1 MQLARFVRDH
11 SLNGGKKFSKR
22 GFTLVEL
29 LVVISIIG
37 ILASLIVVN
46 LAGARERA
54 RDTQRKNDL
63 RQVQTA
69 LRLYFNDF
77 QGYPTSD
84 GSYRILHST
93 SGGNTPYEWG
103 TAFAVNGNLYMDL
116 PGDPVGAGNFRYNY
130 FRNGS
135 DSDVYCLWA
144 RLENASDQQIPDSRT
159 RCATACQG
167 LYSASDP
174 IYAVCNR

>member
-1 MQLARFVRDH
+1 MQLARLVRKGH
-11 SLNGGKKFSKR
+11 RFSR
-22 GFTLVEL
+22 LGFTLVEL

-77 QGYPTSD
+77 QEYPVSGP
-84 GSYRILHST
+84 GSAGAISITH
-93 SGGNTPYEWG
+93 GGTTYNWG
-103 TAFAVNGNLYMDL
+103 SAFAVSGNLYMDL
-116 PGDPVGAGNFRYNY
+116 PTDPVNAGDFLYNY
-130 FRNGS
+130 RRDTS
-135 DSDVYCLWA
+135 DGDVYCLWA
-144 RLENASDQQIPDSRT
+144 RLENASDQQIPDSKQK
-159 RCATACQG
+159 CATACSNESFG
-167 LYSASDP
+167 DDP

>member
-1 MQLARFVRDH
+1 MHQLKNR
-11 SLNGGKKFSKR
+11 KFSL

-54 RDTQRKNDL
+54 RDTARKNDL

-77 QGYPTSD
+77 QGYPESD
-84 GSYRILHST
+84 GSFRILHTST
-93 SGGNTPYEWG
+93 SGNTAFSWG
-103 TAFAVNGNLYMDL
+103 TAFIVNNNLYMDL
-116 PGDPVGAGNFRYNY
+116 PTDPVNAGNFRYNY
-130 FRNGS
+130 YRSGS

-144 RLENASDQQIPDSRT
+144 RLENASDQQIEESQT
-159 RCATACQG
+159 KCATACQG
-167 LYSASDP
+167 LYSTSESN
-174 IYAVCNR
+174 YAVCNR